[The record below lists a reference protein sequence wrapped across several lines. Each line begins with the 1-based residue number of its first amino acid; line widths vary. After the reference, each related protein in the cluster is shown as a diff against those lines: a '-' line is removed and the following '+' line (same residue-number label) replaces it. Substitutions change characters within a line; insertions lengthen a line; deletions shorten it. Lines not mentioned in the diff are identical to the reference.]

1 MEMDMVKQ
9 LRVRSVGFIIL
20 CCLMM
25 AGGALSWGRQPV
37 VQAQGKSL
45 RIKQRTPVV
54 NEENRIMLQAVDT
67 SGQPLSNVRWSSGS
81 PDIAA
86 VDAQT
91 GEVQGVRQG
100 FATVTAFDG
109 ATSDSVFVVVARVRK
124 GKGNAIPGDTK
135 LNQSGQVFIS
145 NPVQNVILQASEALT
160 STTQVFAGQSG
171 MRGLRNGPPTQ
182 SLFAGPT
189 ALTVDESVTGGIYV
203 ADTLNHSLRKISY
216 RNQVETVLGTGTPGI
231 SPFDGQGKV
240 PFELVQFNGLRGV
253 ANTATGN
260 LLVADTDNHAIYYL
274 DNAKSE
280 MWLLAGKPGE
290 VGNTDGSGRE
300 ARFSRPAGLALSR
313 DGKILAVA
321 DQDNRRVRF
330 LELGATS
337 TGEPTCQVSTAGTA
351 SRTATFEFDHPTSV
365 SFDPVGNLVV
375 VDASGVYVITRSPGR
390 ASEVIPLA
398 QPGVSFGQAASVTV
412 RGTTAY
418 VLDAEATSP
427 ETALNAVTVGAPEI
441 TELSQE
447 IVRVEGGESVA
458 ITGKNFAPESLV
470 FLGDA
475 QVTEL
480 TVDSATQI
488 SFVVPKQLFHGE
500 RVLSVQTRGGIAQT
514 RLTVRPKS
522 LAELADGEITT
533 VVGGFLF
540 RGEGGKA
547 TEAALAYVSGV
558 TIDAS
563 GNLIITSP
571 AAQQIHRV
579 DAASGLL
586 NTIVG
591 SGSSGTPRDGEPA
604 ISTRLKSPT
613 NVVFDRA
620 GNMLIADSDRVRK
633 VDAVTGLISTVAG
646 GGTSTQDRIPATQA
660 KLEVQRIIL
669 DPFDNLYI
677 SGYYSG
683 YVKRVDAQT
692 GLITTVAGNGK
703 FRFSGDGVP
712 ATQTGMGVDGMAFDQ
727 AGNLFLADW
736 ANHRIRRVDAQTQI
750 ITTVAGTGIG
760 DFSGDGGPA
769 RQAPLRRPTDIAFD
783 ASGNLLIVDSGNAR
797 IRRVNTQSGT
807 ITTIA
812 GTDGFGDES
821 GDGGPARNAT
831 LRTPSGIAVDGQGNI
846 FIATYFG
853 SRVRRVDAQTGII
866 TTVAGGGDITS
877 GPTATSLASPFAITG
892 NLPGS
897 LLVGDGAQIVNVDL
911 NTGNFN
917 RIAGTG
923 LYGSGGDGGPAL
935 FASLSPQSLCFNP
948 RGDLFIADGVATIR
962 KIDARTGII
971 NRFAGKGKSG
981 FSGDGGPALQAKM
994 LPRSIVTDKAGNIYF
1009 PELTRIRKID
1019 AQTKIITTI
1028 AGTGE
1033 AKYSGD
1039 GGPAIN
1045 AGLKSVSGLAFDS
1058 SDNLYLADNSASRV
1072 RRIDAKTGIITT
1084 VAGTGKSVGEFSGDG
1099 GPALEA
1105 NLRSPSSVAVD
1116 QKGNIFIGDYTWI
1129 HRVDAQTG
1137 ILTTIAGGEETDGSG
1152 DGGPALNARFVF
1164 TEQLFLDP
1172 DGNLFFITDGQFLSV
1187 RVIKG
1192 AGK

>member
-1 MEMDMVKQ
+1 MVKQ
-9 LRVRSVGFIIL
+9 LRFRSVGFIIV
-20 CCLMM
+20 CCLMVT
-25 AGGALSWGRQPV
+25 GGALSCFRFPA

-54 NEENRIMLQAVDT
+54 NEENRITLQAVNAE
-67 SGQPLSNVRWSSGS
+67 GQPLSNVRWSSGS

-124 GKGNAIPGDTK
+124 GNGNAIPGDTK

-145 NPVQNVILQASEALT
+145 NPVQNVILQASQALT
-160 STTQVFAGQSG
+160 SATQVFAGQNG
-171 MRGLRNGPPTQ
+171 MRGLRNGLPTQ

-240 PFELVQFNGLRGV
+240 PFELVQFNGVRGV
-253 ANTATGN
+253 ANTAAGN
-260 LLVADTDNHAIYYL
+260 LLVADTDNHAIYSI
-274 DNAKSE
+274 DNARGV
-280 MWLLAGKPGE
+280 MWLLAGKPGQT
-290 VGNTDGSGRE
+290 GSTDGTGRE

-351 SRTATFEFDHPTSV
+351 SQTATFEFDHPTSV

-447 IVRVEGGESVA
+447 IVRAEGGESVVL
-458 ITGKNFAPESLV
+458 TGKNFAPESLV
-470 FLGDA
+470 FLGDS
-475 QVTEL
+475 QVKEL

-500 RVLSVQTRGGIAQT
+500 RVLTVQTRGGIAQT
-514 RLTVRPKS
+514 KLSVRPKPF
-522 LAELADGEITT
+522 AELADGEITT
-533 VVGGFLF
+533 VVGGFPF

-547 TEAALAYVSGV
+547 TDAALASVSGV

-563 GNLIITSP
+563 GNLMITSP

-591 SGSSGTPRDGEPA
+591 SGSSGSTGDGEPA
-604 ISTRLKSPT
+604 LSTRLDSPT
-613 NVVFDRA
+613 NLVFDRA
-620 GNMLIADSDRVRK
+620 GNMLIADFNRVRK
-633 VDAVTGLISTVAG
+633 VDAVTGLVSTVAG
-646 GGTSTQDRIPATQA
+646 GGTSTQDGIPATQA
-660 KLEVQRIIL
+660 QLEVKRILL
-669 DPFDNLYI
+669 DQFDNLYI

-866 TTVAGGGDITS
+866 TTVAGGGVIN
-877 GPTATSLASPFAITG
+877 PAPIATSSNFHLALIAENRSG
-892 NLPGS
+892 NLLIS
-897 LLVGDGAQIVNVDL
+897 NGAQVVNLDL
-911 NTGNFN
+911 NNGSFQT
-917 RIAGTG
+917 IAGTG
-923 LYGSGGDGGPAL
+923 VFATSGDGGSAL
-935 FASLSPQSLCFNP
+935 FASFIVEAMYLNP
-948 RGDLFIADGVATIR
+948 RGDLILANGGSTIR
-962 KIDARTGII
+962 IIDADTGIVD
-971 NRFAGKGKSG
+971 RLAGKGKPG
-981 FSGDGGPALQAKM
+981 FSGDGGPALQAKIR
-994 LPRSIVTDKAGNIYF
+994 PGSITTDKAGNIYF
-1009 PELTRIRKID
+1009 SEFNRIRRID
-1019 AQTKIITTI
+1019 VQTNIITTI
-1028 AGTGE
+1028 AGTGKSE
-1033 AKYSGD
+1033 YSGD
-1039 GGPAIN
+1039 GGPALK
-1045 AGLKSVSGLAFDS
+1045 AGLAGVFQLAFDS
-1058 SDNLYLADNSASRV
+1058 ADNLYLADAYARRI
-1072 RRIDAKTGIITT
+1072 RRIDARTGIITT
-1084 VAGTGKSVGEFSGDG
+1084 VAGTGNQVGQFSGDG
-1099 GPALEA
+1099 GPALQA
-1105 NLRSPSSVAVD
+1105 NLFSPTSLAID
-1116 QKGNIFIGDYTWI
+1116 RKGNIFIGDYTRI
-1129 HRVDAQTG
+1129 HRVDAQNG
-1137 ILTTIAGGEETDGSG
+1137 VLTTIAGGGETYGTG
-1152 DGGPALNARFVF
+1152 DGGPASDANLVAVQN
-1164 TEQLFLDP
+1164 LFLDQ
-1172 DGNLFFITDGQFLSV
+1172 DGNLFFTSFGQFPSA

-1192 AGK
+1192 VGK